1 MLVATNWTLKKENF
15 NSSVQASARM
25 EVKRRTVKNQ
35 CDSCC
40 YTSETHNARRA
51 AAAAATTPKE
61 KESMKWVRETCPSV
75 SEYNYLDN
83 GGAEGNDGGGGS
95 VGMVVQPQDADSRPR
110 LPQSEAWQK
119 MAATL
124 AICRQQ
130 QQ

>member
-15 NSSVQASARM
+15 NSSVQASARI

-40 YTSETHNARRA
+40 YTSETHNVRRAA

-83 GGAEGNDGGGGS
+83 GGGAE
-95 VGMVVQPQDADSRPR
+95 
-110 LPQSEAWQK
+110 EH
-119 MAATL
+119 
-124 AICRQQ
+124 
-130 QQ
+130 

>member
-1 MLVATNWTLKKENF
+1 M
-15 NSSVQASARM
+15 
-25 EVKRRTVKNQ
+25 KNQ

-40 YTSETHNARRA
+40 YTSETHNAAYYDERRA
-51 AAAAATTPKE
+51 AAAATLPKE

-75 SEYNYLDN
+75 SDYNYLN
-83 GGAEGNDGGGGS
+83 NDGDYGGGGEGIDGGDGS
-95 VGMVVQPQDADSRPR
+95 VGMVAQPQDADSWPPR

-130 QQ
+130 QHIEGSGS

>member
-1 MLVATNWTLKKENF
+1 MLVATNWTLKKEIF

-40 YTSETHNARRA
+40 YTSETHNA

-75 SEYNYLDN
+75 SEYNDLDN
-83 GGAEGNDGGGGS
+83 GGGGG
-95 VGMVVQPQDADSRPR
+95 A
-110 LPQSEAWQK
+110 EEH
-119 MAATL
+119 
-124 AICRQQ
+124 
-130 QQ
+130 